1 VESILIS
8 QYPGRI
14 FRFSSAA
21 RFTGRMTVEGQPI
34 PPLPA
39 RSIAVIVWPPE
50 IPDAPQRTPKRD
62 GYNDHWNGWYPQC
75 KPGMESPWDKATWGN
90 EPSVLPKNFSPCPP
104 VCFSQEKAYPL
115 GKNELFPI
123 IKRTRTMFGRD
134 FYGFV
139 LLFEIIIS
147 GGIIGYTYAENYR
160 LVGDFQDGY
169 EGYPVID
176 IQGTAL

>member
-1 VESILIS
+1 VESIIIS

-14 FRFSSAA
+14 FSFSLPA
-21 RFTGRMTVEGQPI
+21 RFTGRTTITGQPI

-39 RSIAVIVWPPE
+39 RSIAALVWPPE
-50 IPDAPQRTPKRD
+50 DPDAPRKTESR
-62 GYNDHWNGWYPQC
+62 GLNDSWKGWYPQC
-75 KPGMESPWDKATWGN
+75 KPRMESPWDRATWGN
-90 EPSVLPKNFSPCPP
+90 EPSVLPEGFSPCPP

-123 IKRTRTMFGRD
+123 IKRVRALFGRD

-139 LLFEIIIS
+139 LLFEISIS
-147 GGIIGYTYAENYR
+147 GGRIDYTYAENYR